1 MADKDGY
8 THLLLDY
15 QQLKQ
20 RIRAARYY
28 GEIDGIP
35 KREGI
40 TATIAPSVRDL
51 QARNLNRSVD
61 EPEREENDR
70 KIGEIIQERKALQ
83 ASLEAQMDDLIA
95 TILSCDFLKRYG
107 EPDLTK
113 YEYRLKSFLV

>member
-8 THLLLDY
+8 TRLLLDY

-51 QARNLNRSVD
+51 QARNLVRSIG
-61 EPEREENDR
+61 EPEKEENDR
-70 KIGEIIQERKALQ
+70 KIGEIVNERKALQ
-83 ASLEAQMDDLIA
+83 ASLDAQMDNLIE
-95 TILSCDFLKRYG
+95 TILTCAYIQRYG

-113 YEYRLKSFLV
+113 YEYRLKNFLV